1 MQSDTEKLIKSF
13 LEQKTFAVVGSFRNE
28 TKYAYKIFKSLTE
41 KGYEVFPVNPGIQ
54 EVEGRTC
61 YKTISDIPYDV
72 DVVNIVTPPA
82 ITEGIVRECLRKGI
96 KRVWLQPGAE
106 NHAVITF
113 CHDNNIE
120 LIHGICVML
129 ESVKNKIKSCHTA
142 DTVRNV
148 GF

>member
-28 TKYAYKIFKSLTE
+28 TKYAYKIFKNLTE
-41 KGYEVFPVNPGIQ
+41 KGYEVFPVNPGIKK
-54 EVEGRTC
+54 VEGRNC

-72 DVVNIVTPPA
+72 DVANIVTPPSV
-82 ITEGIVRECLRKGI
+82 TEGILKECLQKGI

-106 NHAVITF
+106 NQAAVEF
-113 CHDNNIE
+113 CNKNNIE

-129 ESVKNKIKSCHTA
+129 ESDKN
-142 DTVRNV
+142 
-148 GF
+148 